1 MDTSVNSVAEDPVA
15 EQLNDEIAS
24 LQAQSKQLNPSI
36 IHQLISPVSQLKSQ
50 RKTQTAAI
58 LSSHTS
64 RSILSRLQASNA
76 APSKSPQTLPSDTDP
91 LLSSLLEQQ
100 SYNREN
106 LYRTCASIT
115 TFRIQDPD
123 PNAVDGGRV
132 LGVRID
138 VSSLGKFIRPY
149 YVMLNKPYSGSQL
162 LHIHRHTV
170 PPCIPLSSLAERYLP
185 TPKVEGELVKGKKQ
199 DLRRFVRELRREAVG
214 YHNRTTVI
222 KSLRKEF
229 KLDEDPKKGKG
240 KERERVIVDI
250 SAADAEAK
258 QVRLE
263 WVDGRIGRCVV
274 GDAGDMKKC
283 VVIGED
289 GRDREVERRILER
302 NGRMELIGERLRE
315 GIY

>member
-1 MDTSVNSVAEDPVA
+1 
-15 EQLNDEIAS
+15 
-24 LQAQSKQLNPSI
+24 
-36 IHQLISPVSQLKSQ
+36 
-50 RKTQTAAI
+50 
-58 LSSHTS
+58 
-64 RSILSRLQASNA
+64 
-76 APSKSPQTLPSDTDP
+76 
-91 LLSSLLEQQ
+91 
-100 SYNREN
+100 
-106 LYRTCASIT
+106 
-115 TFRIQDPD
+115 
-123 PNAVDGGRV
+123 V

-138 VSSLGKFIRPY
+138 VCSLGRFIRPY
-149 YVMLNKPYSGSQL
+149 YVMLNKPYSGSNL
-162 LHIHRHTV
+162 LRVHRHTL
-170 PPCIPLSSLAERYLP
+170 PPCIPLSSLAARYLP
-185 TPKVEGELVKGKKQ
+185 SPKIDGELVKGKKQ
-199 DLRRFVRELRREAVG
+199 DFGRFVRELRKEAVG

-274 GDAGDMKKC
+274 GDGGDVKKC

-289 GRDREVERRILER
+289 GRDREVERRILEK
-302 NGRMELIGERLRE
+302 NGRVELIGERLRE